1 MPAWGATKSENAAV
15 RIKDESG
22 YSTADNF
29 RKNLIWMQ
37 TKIRRDELLYGIKT
51 AL

>member
-15 RIKDESG
+15 RIKDESEQTNAE
-22 YSTADNF
+22 YF
-29 RKNLIWMQ
+29 RNNLIGMK
-37 TKIRRDELLYGIKT
+37 TKIEREEIQHGIKT